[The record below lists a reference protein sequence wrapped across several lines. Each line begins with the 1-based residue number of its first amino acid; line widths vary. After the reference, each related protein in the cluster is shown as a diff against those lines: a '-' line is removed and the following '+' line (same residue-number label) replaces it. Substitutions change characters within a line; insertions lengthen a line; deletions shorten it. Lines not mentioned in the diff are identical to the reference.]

1 MIGTD
6 LTNAR
11 GAVRVCCA
19 LGCNVNKHVHGR
31 SDICCMR
38 RNPSHQRTQRKQCNA
53 AARANYVILFALLN
67 FFLSSL
73 PSSLCPSIHPAS
85 QPSTPKARRQ
95 AGSRAGW
102 PTTHPGALA
111 QEVAVD
117 SYRNRKL
124 ARVRHGCKTS
134 ERDPARSAQKE
145 SPGEEKF
152 RLLHNGGWVTQSPF
166 SFSRSLSLFTCFPL

>member
-53 AARANYVILFALLN
+53 AARANYAILFALLN

-85 QPSTPKARRQ
+85 QPATPKAGRQ
-95 AGSRAGW
+95 AGRLAGW
-102 PTTHPGALA
+102 LA
-111 QEVAVD
+111 HHAPRG
-117 SYRNRKL
+117 S
-124 ARVRHGCKTS
+124 C
-134 ERDPARSAQKE
+134 ARSGGGFLSKQEARTGQT
-145 SPGEEKF
+145 
-152 RLLHNGGWVTQSPF
+152 RLQNKREGP
-166 SFSRSLSLFTCFPL
+166 RSQRTKREPWRRKISTVA